1 MFTIFKKMSNQILES
16 LKGLSIN
23 EKLEVAQLL
32 WEDIYTQQQ
41 SLLFPKEHDLI
52 LKERL
57 SSPEISFKDW
67 EEIKKKY
74 TK

>member
-1 MFTIFKKMSNQILES
+1 MSIQIFES

-32 WEDIYTQQQ
+32 WDDIYIQHQ
-41 SLLFPKEHDLI
+41 SLLLPKEHDLI
-52 LKERL
+52 LKDRL
-57 SSPEISFKDW
+57 SSSEISFKDW

-74 TK
+74 NK

>member
-1 MFTIFKKMSNQILES
+1 MSNQIFES

-32 WEDIYTQQQ
+32 WDDIYIQQQ
-41 SLLFPKEHDLI
+41 SLLLPIEHDLI
-52 LKERL
+52 LKDRL
-57 SSPEISFKDW
+57 SSSEISFKDW

-74 TK
+74 NK